1 MDQDDHVVRGV
12 LSLGTDPSPLAQDD
26 NHDALGPHVGSG
38 VSFLEKKPPDPLP
51 FTIHVLWRWMADDGC
66 RA

>member
-26 NHDALGPHVGSG
+26 NHDALAPQVGSDEL
-38 VSFLEKKPPDPLP
+38 SEKKSPDASP
-51 FTIHVLWRWMADDGC
+51 FTIHVL
-66 RA
+66 